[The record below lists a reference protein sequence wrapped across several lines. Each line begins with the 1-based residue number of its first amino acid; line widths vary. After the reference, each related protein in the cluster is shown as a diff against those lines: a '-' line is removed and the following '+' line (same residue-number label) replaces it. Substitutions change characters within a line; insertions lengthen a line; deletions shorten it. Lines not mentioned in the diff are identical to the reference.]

1 MNLHGDQGDSGI
13 YTHLESRSTFLL
25 VLIEGVN
32 IDLIFQ
38 NQKYSSCR
46 VESFPLEVPITLLI
60 QEGKMAGKCIY
71 Y

>member
-1 MNLHGDQGDSGI
+1 MAGM
-13 YTHLESRSTFLL
+13 YAHLVLRSTFLL
-25 VLIEGVN
+25 VLIEAVN

-38 NQKYSSCR
+38 NPKYSSCR

>member
-1 MNLHGDQGDSGI
+1 MEISVAGV
-13 YTHLESRSTFLL
+13 YTHLALRSTFLL
-25 VLIEGVN
+25 VLTEAVN

-38 NQKYSSCR
+38 NSKYSSCR